1 MAAPQLNAFPLGG
14 GAKVY
19 CRAKRNPAMNSVTN
33 ANDDRRLAQA
43 RPASVQTYAR
53 IAGVLFLLSIVAG
66 GFGEAYVPSKLI
78 VSGDAT
84 ATAKNIN
91 AFDSLFRLG
100 FATYLIEAVCDIG
113 LALILYVL
121 LRPVRNDL
129 ALLAAFFGLVS
140 TALFGVA
147 ELFYFA
153 ASLILGGAAYLKT
166 FSPDQLNTLAL
177 LSLKLYGYGG
187 GIFMVFYGVASV
199 LRGYLIFRSGYLP
212 KVLGALLALGGLG
225 FVTRNFALVLAPAY
239 ASDFLLLPM
248 ILAGVSL
255 TVWLLVRGVDV
266 PKWEAKAAPPHSEG
280 IYNVGL

>member
-1 MAAPQLNAFPLGG
+1 
-14 GAKVY
+14 
-19 CRAKRNPAMNSVTN
+19 MNSILN

-43 RPASVQTYAR
+43 GAASVQAYAR

-66 GFGEAYVPSKLI
+66 AFGEAYVPSRVI
-78 VSGDAT
+78 VSGDAA
-84 ATAKNIN
+84 ATAKNII

-100 FATYLIEAVCDIG
+100 FASYLVEAVCDIA
-113 LALILYVL
+113 LNLILYVL
-121 LRPVRNDL
+121 LRPVRKDL

-140 TALFGVA
+140 TTLFGVA

-153 ASLILGGAAYLKT
+153 ASLILGGADYLKT

-177 LSLKLYGYGG
+177 LSLKMYGYGG
-187 GIFMVFYGVASV
+187 GIFMVFYGIAAV

-212 KVLGALLALGGLG
+212 KALGVLLALAGLG

-239 ASDFLLLPM
+239 ASDALLLPM
-248 ILAGVSL
+248 VLAGVSL

-266 PKWEAKAAPPHSEG
+266 PKWEAKAATVPG
-280 IYNVGL
+280 